1 MCSVQ
6 GIFEILI
13 PSNPSKEETI
23 LVNEVLTP
31 DPSSY
36 LPVVRHAPGKL
47 QPDLD
52 KQIPG
57 SGKHTQKGAQA

>member
-6 GIFEILI
+6 AIFEILI

-23 LVNEVLTP
+23 LVDEVLTP

-52 KQIPG
+52 KSTCRTGIF
-57 SGKHTQKGAQA
+57 T